1 MHVCCA
7 QSREAL
13 LLVLSSR
20 QARKGG
26 ARHSGVGQPEVR
38 AERVGSAGQ
47 VLVQMGR
54 RKQTNSA
61 GDGRMQRTVHGS
73 IARCG

>member
-1 MHVCCA
+1 MHVYCA

-26 ARHSGVGQPEVR
+26 GLGTRESGNRRVR
-38 AERVGSAGQ
+38 AERGGSAGQ
-47 VLVQMGR
+47 VLVQMETPE
-54 RKQTNSA
+54 TNEFS
-61 GDGRMQRTVHGS
+61 R
-73 IARCG
+73 